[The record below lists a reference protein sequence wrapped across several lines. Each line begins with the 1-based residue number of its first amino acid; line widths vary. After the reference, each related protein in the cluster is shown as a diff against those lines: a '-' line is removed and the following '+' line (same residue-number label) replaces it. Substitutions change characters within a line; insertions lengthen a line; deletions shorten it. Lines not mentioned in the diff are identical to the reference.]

1 MKPVLLFF
9 YLLVLALWTGGVAL
23 FTFIITPLIF
33 KSYGRDEAGEI
44 VGRLFPGYFVYLLV
58 LSGLALLLFFL
69 LRPDRMT
76 GAYRVSLVLLTA
88 ALLVNIY
95 VTFKLHPEAVKIK
108 HRISSF
114 ERESPDSPARKEF
127 RRLHAVSSVLNLF
140 VMIDGVVLLGLS
152 RYLVKD

>member
-58 LSGLALLLFFL
+58 LSSLALLLFFL

>member
-1 MKPVLLFF
+1 
-9 YLLVLALWTGGVAL
+9 
-23 FTFIITPLIF
+23 
-33 KSYGRDEAGEI
+33 
-44 VGRLFPGYFVYLLV
+44 
-58 LSGLALLLFFL
+58 
-69 LRPDRMT
+69 MT

-127 RRLHAVSSVLNLF
+127 RRLHAVSSALNLF